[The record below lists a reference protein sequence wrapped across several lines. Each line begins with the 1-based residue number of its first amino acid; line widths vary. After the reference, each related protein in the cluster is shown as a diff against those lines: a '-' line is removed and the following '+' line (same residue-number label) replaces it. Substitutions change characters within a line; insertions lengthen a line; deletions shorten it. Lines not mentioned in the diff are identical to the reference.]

1 MADQNLK
8 HKIGQMIIAGFPSP
22 YVDDQA
28 KRLVENYHVGNFAL
42 FGRNYVNAE
51 QVAEMCNGLHQL
63 TYAKNGYSAY
73 LASDQEGGVVSRVC
87 IGSALFPGT
96 MAMAASPSADPYQ
109 VGKNCGNILGSLGIL
124 GNFGPVLDVNLD
136 PMNPIIGSR
145 SYSDDPETVARMGVD
160 MILGMHDGGMLAT
173 LKHFPGHGN
182 VATDSHLA
190 NPVNTT
196 SKEELMRTEFMPFQR
211 AFDAGADAIMTAH
224 VIYEDI
230 DPVYPGTVSK
240 KIMTDLLRDTMHFEG
255 FAISDCME
263 MNAIKVTY
271 GIGPGAVMAIQAGC
285 DMLCFSHTY
294 EAVAEACEALYK
306 AVEDGTLSMDR
317 VNESYERIVR
327 LKKQYHLVEPPKV
340 DTANALKWLSDRQ
353 IMDFH
358 AKISRDSMTMIS
370 DDGGFEAFKKAKH
383 PRFFAPESIAS
394 TGAEDKERAP
404 TRFHE
409 LAQKRFG
416 GDAVEIPMSSV
427 DEATLEAIR
436 SKDYDVAVLA
446 LYNARFRESQQIILR
461 ELEAQDRPL
470 VVLLLGA
477 PYDAALIRNA
487 KCVICAYEYTYQAAE
502 ALLSAMEAG
511 EFKGHLP
518 VQLPKELPS
527 KV

>member
-1 MADQNLK
+1 MVDQTLK

-28 KRLVENYHVGNFAL
+28 RRLVEDFHVGNFAL
-42 FGRNYVNAE
+42 FGRNYVTAE
-51 QVAEMCNGLHQL
+51 QVTKMCADLHEL
-63 TYAKNGYSAY
+63 TYKKNGYSAY

-96 MAMAASPSADPYQ
+96 MAMAASASADAYQ
-109 VGKNCGNILGSLGIL
+109 VGKNCGNILRSMGIL

-160 MILGMHDGGMLAT
+160 MIRGMHDGGVLAT

-182 VATDSHLA
+182 VCVDSHLG
-190 NPVNTT
+190 NPRNATP
-196 SKEELMRTEFMPFQR
+196 KEELMRTEFMPFQR

-230 DPVYPGTVSK
+230 DPEFPGTVSK
-240 KIMTDLLRDTMHFEG
+240 KIMTDLLRDQMHFEG
-255 FAISDCME
+255 FVITDCME
-263 MNAIKVTY
+263 MDAIKVTY
-271 GIGPGAVMAIQAGC
+271 GIGPGAVMAIKAGC

-294 EAVAEACEALYK
+294 EAVAEAANALYK
-306 AVEDGTLSMDR
+306 AVEDGELPMERIDQA
-317 VNESYERIVR
+317 YERITR
-327 LKKQYHLVEPPKV
+327 LKKQYNLVTPPAV
-340 DTANALKWLSDRQ
+340 DTASALKWLGDRQ

-358 AKISRDSMTMIS
+358 AQLSRDSMTMIY
-370 DDGGFEAFKKAKH
+370 DNGGYAALKNAKH
-383 PRFFAPESIAS
+383 PRFFAPVSIAV

-404 TRFHE
+404 SRFSD

-416 GDAVEIPMSSV
+416 GDSVEIPMNSV
-427 DEATLEAIR
+427 DDATLEAIR

-446 LYNARFRESQQIILR
+446 LYNARFRESQQAILR

-477 PYDAALIRNA
+477 PYDATLIRDA
-487 KCVICAYEYTYQAAE
+487 QCVICAYEYTYLAAN
-502 ALLSAMEAG
+502 ALLDVLETG

-518 VQLPKELPS
+518 VKLPEHAYEQ
-527 KV
+527 